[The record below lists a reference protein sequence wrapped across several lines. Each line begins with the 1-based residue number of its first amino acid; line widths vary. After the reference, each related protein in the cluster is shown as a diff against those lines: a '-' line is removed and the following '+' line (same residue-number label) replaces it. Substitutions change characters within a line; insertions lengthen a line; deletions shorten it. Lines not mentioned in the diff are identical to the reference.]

1 MNEPNPAAAVKYDIL
16 SPAFFADPYPTLAR
30 MRGEDPVYFHPLLHA
45 WVLTRYAD
53 IQRVLRDNQGRYSNR
68 KAEQFGV
75 GAPESVQEKLKI
87 FFDFVH
93 KMVGFTDPPEHTRL
107 RALISRAFTVQAVE
121 RLRPRVQALVDE
133 LLAAARERGEF
144 DAVADFGVPL
154 PLIVFSELMG
164 VPVADGPLLKS
175 YADQLVPLFGAGIA
189 DAGIVDA
196 GYQGI
201 LNYSEYFSRH
211 IAARRKQPGEDLLSK
226 LIEAQVD
233 ESRLSDDELIAM
245 SVLLFVASHETT
257 THMLSNAM
265 YTLVRHPALAQ
276 RLREEPRLVDAAIEE
291 MMRWD
296 GPTFA
301 TFRRTTVDIDDFD
314 GAPIKAGDF
323 ILCVICSANRDPE
336 RFPDP
341 DRLDIERPDN
351 RHLSFSSGIHT
362 CPGAAL
368 SRLEGRIAIDSLIR
382 AFPEIRLKSGAVV
395 EWIPHMMIRGVKSLP
410 LELTPAAAAR

>member
-1 MNEPNPAAAVKYDIL
+1 MNQPSPGIDVKYDIL

-30 MRGEDPVYFHPLLHA
+30 MRSEDPVYFHPLLHA

-53 IQRVLRDNQGRYSNR
+53 IQRVVRDGGGRYSNR
-68 KAEQFGV
+68 KAEQFGH
-75 GAPESVQEKLKI
+75 GAPESVQEKLK
-87 FFDFVH
+87 FFYACVH

-121 RLRPRVQALVDE
+121 RLRPRVQALVDD
-133 LLAAARERGEF
+133 LLAAARERGEM

-164 VPVADGPLLKS
+164 IPVADGPLLKA

-196 GYQGI
+196 GYQG
-201 LNYSEYFSRH
+201 LMSYYAYFNAH
-211 IAARRKQPGEDLLSK
+211 IAERRRRPGEDLLSK

-233 ESRLSDDELIAM
+233 ESRLSDDELVAM

-265 YTLVRHPALAQ
+265 YTLVRHPEVAQ
-276 RLREEPRLVDAAIEE
+276 RLREDPRLVDGAVEE

-301 TFRRTTVDIDDFD
+301 TFRRAVVDIDDL

-323 ILCVICSANRDPE
+323 VLSVICSANRDPE
-336 RFPDP
+336 RFADP
-341 DRLDIERPDN
+341 DRLDIERADN
-351 RHLSFSSGIHT
+351 RHLSFSGGIHT

-368 SRLEGRIAIDSLIR
+368 SRLEGRIAVDSLVR
-382 AFPEIRLKSGAVV
+382 AFSDLQLKSGAVV
-395 EWIPHMMIRGVKSLP
+395 EWTPHMMIRGVKSLP
-410 LELTPAAAAR
+410 IALTPNPAAR